1 VQKLHNSQQAAVQLI
16 YKIFQSNLNE
26 KEYGIAVYE
35 NDTLISKFSG
45 IFSEKNEA
53 EKVTSILNE
62 LKPEPCHLT
71 DVLEDYL
78 TYFSID

>member
-1 VQKLHNSQQAAVQLI
+1 MN

-26 KEYGIAVYE
+26 KEYGIALYE
-35 NDTLISKFSG
+35 NGTLISELPG
-45 IFSEKNEA
+45 ISSDRDGLVKL
-53 EKVTSILNE
+53 TSLLNE
-62 LKPEPCHLT
+62 LKLEPCHLN